1 MCFMTKQLSKEIM
14 KRWRLGNNF
23 FRNRT
28 EGKKILYNKQRN
40 YCVPLLQKC
49 KRGHYENLNMK
60 NVTDNKLFCKSV
72 EPLLS
77 DKLRVRDRINIRE
90 ILRVKS

>member
-14 KRWRLGNNF
+14 KRWRL
-23 FRNRT
+23 R
-28 EGKKILYNKQRN
+28 LYNKQRN